1 MDLYERIELNRRK
14 ELPHLQRRQ
23 RQRNEKRRKQS
34 NAGSNETSCIAGSD
48 RERSI
53 LSPAAGEY
61 PHPLRPLNT
70 CDPLRGTE
78 EPSQRWS
85 NHDSCFVGNDAAEG
99 GRSGRNVNCAPA
111 SSWRPPT
118 DWRDKQCTRSRCRRK
133 VMAYRSPLTIPRWRQ
148 ALITGAIFLLA
159 VLLPAAIAGSPKYE
173 TAYACE
179 GKTLM
184 IECEPG
190 DLINLIRA
198 NYGRFSITICNDHG
212 NVDWSVNCM
221 SPKSLRVLHSKC
233 AQKQNCSVLA
243 STSMFGDP
251 CPGTHKYLEAHYQC
265 VSAAQSSTTTNRP
278 SPPWLKTSQP
288 IVWSTSTVRSPVLSR
303 LNLTTDLGGGGGEVA
318 VVAAVTPALS
328 TPAVTLRPGA
338 SAGNVGTKTSQSP
351 TTFRNKGFENKSVND
366 DLAIIKTI
374 TDRKKGGDPVEPLGP
389 RTPYGGVEAGAAGTS
404 GGGGLQKEEDDDDG
418 ADLFPTQT
426 AVLSGAAAPPGV
438 RKLDPAGTPT
448 SVNGGGSV
456 QIDISHACG
465 PSTAR
470 NLFWNV
476 TRVGEVN
483 VQPCPGGAT
492 GIAKWRCVA
501 VASLTPE
508 QRVHLQQEH
517 QQMLQIQAAQQ
528 QSAGG
533 AGGVNAPSA
542 DDSGSHGDISF
553 SSNSVALSDKQSM
566 VGAATWYAYRPDLT
580 QCRSLWLNNL
590 EVRVQQPD
598 SSLISIANDLA
609 QVTSSKTLYGGDM
622 LVATK
627 IIQTMSQKMHYDI
640 ETIPDQR
647 QREALVFELLNSVV
661 KTGSN
666 LLDQSQHA
674 SWLDLSVEDQM
685 RVATSLLTGLEDNA
699 FLLADTILRE
709 KHVVQKV
716 KNILLSIRVLET
728 RNFGK
733 STELF
738 PDSSTER
745 WQVSSDQIELP
756 KAALIENS
764 EGGLVRIVFVAFDR
778 LEQILRPQ
786 FSNIQ
791 QQQHGSGGAG
801 PSSGRVEPSQHR
813 HLDTDGIASA
823 NVAGLGANDGTFGS
837 SAGGGASTRSTDAG
851 SPSDAGVTVVP
862 RLRLLNSKVI
872 SASLGKGRHI
882 QLSQPI
888 RMVLRHLRTKNVSNP
903 TCVFWNYIDHAWSED
918 GCHVEYTNST
928 HTVCMCNH
936 LTNFAL
942 LVDAVDNETQLSLL
956 SHLDDS
962 LLLYIG
968 IAVLVAV
975 VVIALFARK
984 LCYSSVLAKLRNGG
998 PEAGAAGLR
1007 GGPIDRDPAG
1017 LSISAHHG
1025 TVAGR
1030 LHHHHHGGSNN
1041 AGVDLHHPTVAT
1053 AGHHHHHMVHH
1064 HLPPPGTGH
1073 HLLVADDF
1081 HHQQQ
1086 QSQQP
1091 HPANNNLHNHHPN
1104 NLAGGGNHHHV
1115 NSNNLVTTTF
1125 NNLNGGGGIGGGN
1138 CSPSPPGS
1146 GYDHHH
1152 PGHHLA
1158 RLNNNVNV
1166 NFPSNIS
1173 SSSNNSTNNS
1183 AAAAAALLLTG
1194 AGKGGDDALAK
1205 PFPSYRTNNNQINL
1219 LRAANHHAQQQQQ
1232 QQHQQQQQQQHQQH
1246 QQPAPSANAP
1256 SAAVLLQQQQH
1267 HHRHHLHH
1275 QPQAAA
1281 ATAGTIL
1288 LQGFGGDGG
1297 PSSPSASSLI
1307 ASTSLIT
1314 TIAQPTSQ
1322 QTSPAGRGRGG
1333 GGGSMDSSGSDRSS
1347 SGSTTAA
1354 EMVAYNLSGEIG
1366 DGGAGMANGAG
1377 SPGNQLHL
1385 HHHQGSIGSSASS
1398 GLLVVAAGGGNAG
1411 GSVSVGTAGTIT
1423 SSASSSAS
1431 ASVPLLHHH
1440 HHHHLH
1446 HHLHQHLHPGGS
1458 VSPPSDHSSVPIP
1471 SKRNL

>member
-1 MDLYERIELNRRK
+1 MELNKRTDLERRRQ
-14 ELPHLQRRQ
+14 LDHLQRRGVRQ
-23 RQRNEKRRKQS
+23 RQRKEARRKRS
-34 NAGSNETSCIAGSD
+34 EIGNETAKDD
-48 RERSI
+48 RQQ
-53 LSPAAGEY
+53 AATAP
-61 PHPLRPLNT
+61 PHTCNPLRVAEDDPCKVEESQPHRCSGGTNQPHCTDLSVNHRPLQTHAN
-70 CDPLRGTE
+70 CR
-78 EPSQRWS
+78 RWS
-85 NHDSCFVGNDAAEG
+85 STPPGHPECA
-99 GRSGRNVNCAPA
+99 GRSR
-111 SSWRPPT
+111 R
-118 DWRDKQCTRSRCRRK
+118 RRRK
-133 VMAYRSPLTIPRWRQ
+133 ATPGRASWARAV
-148 ALITGAIFLLA
+148 ALLTGAIMLVLA
-159 VLLPAAIAGSPKYE
+159 TLPAAIAGSPKYE

-303 LNLTTDLGGGGGEVA
+303 LNLTSEHGVGGGEVA
-318 VVAAVTPALS
+318 VAAAVTPALS
-328 TPAVTLRPGA
+328 TPAATVRPGP
-338 SAGNVGTKTSQSP
+338 GKTSQSP

-374 TDRKKGGDPVEPLGP
+374 ADRKKGGAGSVE
-389 RTPYGGVEAGAAGTS
+389 
-404 GGGGLQKEEDDDDG
+404 GGGSRAPDSDDGGGPAPPPGGSAKEDEDDDG
-418 ADLFPTQT
+418 ADLYPTQT
-426 AVLSGAAAPPGV
+426 AVLSGAAAPPGIAI
-438 RKLDPAGTPT
+438 RKEPTVVGGTT
-448 SVNGGGSV
+448 VNGGGANV
-456 QIDISHACG
+456 HIDISHACG

-476 TRVGEVN
+476 TRVGE
-483 VQPCPGGAT
+483 
-492 GIAKWRCVA
+492 
-501 VASLTPE
+501 
-508 QRVHLQQEH
+508 
-517 QQMLQIQAAQQ
+517 
-528 QSAGG
+528 
-533 AGGVNAPSA
+533 
-542 DDSGSHGDISF
+542 
-553 SSNSVALSDKQSM
+553 QSM

-590 EVRVQQPD
+590 EVRVQQPE

-728 RNFGK
+728 RNFAK

-745 WQVSSDQIELP
+745 WQGV
-756 KAALIENS
+756 
-764 EGGLVRIVFVAFDR
+764 
-778 LEQILRPQ
+778 
-786 FSNIQ
+786 
-791 QQQHGSGGAG
+791 
-801 PSSGRVEPSQHR
+801 
-813 HLDTDGIASA
+813 ASA
-823 NVAGLGANDGTFGS
+823 NVAGLGGGNLDGGLGS
-837 SAGGGASTRSTDAG
+837 SAAGISGGGTRTDAG
-851 SPSDAGVTVVP
+851 STHHDSVATP

-888 RMVLRHLRTKNVSNP
+888 RMILRHLRTKNVSNP

-918 GCHVEYTNST
+918 GCHVEHTNST

-942 LVDAVDNETQLSLL
+942 LVDAVDDETQLSLL
-956 SHLDDS
+956 SNLDDS

-968 IAVLVAV
+968 VAILVVVAV
-975 VVIALFARK
+975 VALFARK
-984 LCYSSVLAKLRNGG
+984 LCHGAVLAKLRNGG
-998 PEAGAAGLR
+998 PEAGTAAGLR
-1007 GGPIDRDPAG
+1007 GGGPIDRDPAG

-1030 LHHHHHGGSNN
+1030 LHHHHGVSNN
-1041 AGVDLHHPTVAT
+1041 AGVDLHHPTVGPVPPP
-1053 AGHHHHHMVHH
+1053 GHHHHHMVHH
-1064 HLPPPGTGH
+1064 HLPPHPPGA

-1081 HHQQQ
+1081 H
-1086 QSQQP
+1086 QQP
-1091 HPANNNLHNHHPN
+1091 HHPVNNLHNHHPN
-1104 NLAGGGNHHHV
+1104 NLGSNHHAI

-1125 NNLNGGGGIGGGN
+1125 NNLNGGSGIGGN
-1138 CSPSPPGS
+1138 CSPSPPGDR
-1146 GYDHHH
+1146 YDHHH
-1152 PGHHLA
+1152 PAAHHLT

-1166 NFPSNIS
+1166 NLNSSNDS
-1173 SSSNNSTNNS
+1173 SSGSGSNNNSTNNS
-1183 AAAAAALLLTG
+1183 ILLTS
-1194 AGKGGDDALAK
+1194 GKD
-1205 PFPSYRTNNNQINL
+1205 PSYRAHLNHVNSNNNNINSNQINL

-1232 QQHQQQQQQQHQQH
+1232 QQHHHQQQQQQQHRQH
-1246 QQPAPSANAP
+1246 QQSAPSATAP
-1256 SAAVLLQQQQH
+1256 SAAVLLQQQQY
-1267 HHRHHLHH
+1267 HHRHHHHHH
-1275 QPQAAA
+1275 QPQAAAA

-1288 LQGFGGDGG
+1288 LQGLGGSDGG
-1297 PSSPSASSLI
+1297 PSSPPASSLI

-1314 TIAQPTSQ
+1314 AAAAA
-1322 QTSPAGRGRGG
+1322 AGGDGG
-1333 GGGSMDSSGSDRSS
+1333 GGGSADSSVSDHSS
-1347 SGSTTAA
+1347 AA

-1366 DGGAGMANGAG
+1366 TASGAVGITGGSGT
-1377 SPGNQLHL
+1377 HL
-1385 HHHQGSIGSSASS
+1385 HRHQGSIGSSTSS
-1398 GLLVVAAGGGNAG
+1398 GLMVMGAGSNAGGGG
-1411 GSVSVGTAGTIT
+1411 GGGTGTGGTIV

-1446 HHLHQHLHPGGS
+1446 HHLHQHLQPNGS
-1458 VSPPSDHSSVPIP
+1458 GSSEPDAPTSAPIP

>member
-1 MDLYERIELNRRK
+1 METVATAAPGENWRQRRGEGHQWRKRHEARRRATVAAPVEQQDRTRISDHCERPSVVRLQEEENGKEEGSSSCRTAQRSERIPSLEEDESPIAIRWSSSSSSSSSSTSRIASIETDRSHVIDTDRWRWFSRRASLAEVTDIGPHPAHSCRRK
-14 ELPHLQRRQ
+14 EPVLTTSSRSSCSHWT
-23 RQRNEKRRKQS
+23 
-34 NAGSNETSCIAGSD
+34 NANQWALVIVTIALLGS
-48 RERSI
+48 
-53 LSPAAGEY
+53 
-61 PHPLRPLNT
+61 
-70 CDPLRGTE
+70 
-78 EPSQRWS
+78 
-85 NHDSCFVGNDAAEG
+85 VG
-99 GRSGRNVNCAPA
+99 
-111 SSWRPPT
+111 
-118 DWRDKQCTRSRCRRK
+118 
-133 VMAYRSPLTIPRWRQ
+133 
-148 ALITGAIFLLA
+148 A
-159 VLLPAAIAGSPKYE
+159 VAPKYE

-184 IECEPG
+184 IECENG

-243 STSMFGDP
+243 STTMFGDP

-288 IVWSTSTVRSPVLSR
+288 IVWSTSTVRNPVLTR
-303 LNLTTDLGGGGGEVA
+303 LNITQHSPYDGGVTTPMVGVT
-318 VVAAVTPALS
+318 VAAVS
-328 TPAVTLRPGA
+328 TSGVTTRPPGVGGKLPGGQGPLVPRGGADQQQHPA
-338 SAGNVGTKTSQSP
+338 SAGGAGGQ
-351 TTFRNKGFENKSVND
+351 TTAFRNKGFENKSVND

-374 TDRKKGGDPVEPLGP
+374 SDRKKVGAGSGMATTPTGGGRRPSDPSTDGEEEGDGGDL
-389 RTPYGGVEAGAAGTS
+389 
-404 GGGGLQKEEDDDDG
+404 L
-418 ADLFPTQT
+418 PTQT
-426 AVLSGAAAPPGV
+426 AVLSGAPGPGV
-438 RKLDPAGTPT
+438 RKDVTAPNTNVV
-448 SVNGGGSV
+448 SVGGGIGGV
-456 QIDISHACG
+456 NTLNNHPQGMAIDVSHACG

-517 QQMLQIQAAQQ
+517 QQMLQLQGGGGG
-528 QSAGG
+528 GG
-533 AGGVNAPSA
+533 AGGATAATTQATGDGLA
-542 DDSGSHGDISF
+542 DSSNKGDISF
-553 SSNSVALSDKQSM
+553 SSSTGGSSSSSSNIHLTSSDKQSLAETA
-566 VGAATWYAYRPDLT
+566 AATWYAYQPDLT

-627 IIQTMSQKMHYDI
+627 IVQTMSQKMHYDI

-716 KNILLSIRVLET
+716 KNILISIRVLET
-728 RNFGK
+728 RNFVK
-733 STELF
+733 SVEIF

-791 QQQHGSGGAG
+791 HSQQSQQQPGQGEQGQQQQHSGVPGA
-801 PSSGRVEPSQHR
+801 
-813 HLDTDGIASA
+813 IASA
-823 NVAGLGANDGTFGS
+823 NIGLAEGGSLGSAAAGT
-837 SAGGGASTRSTDAG
+837 TRSDAMATSDPSGMAGAG
-851 SPSDAGVTVVP
+851 SAAHAHQQYQQSP

-888 RMVLRHLRTKNVSNP
+888 RMVLKHLRTKNVSNP

-918 GCHVEYTNST
+918 GCHVEHTNQT

-942 LVDAVDNETQLSLL
+942 LVDAIDETQLSLL
-956 SHLDDS
+956 SIIDDDIK
-962 LLLYIG
+962 LLIYISVG
-968 IAVLVAV
+968 ILIVIG
-975 VVIALFARK
+975 VIALFALK
-984 LCYSSVLAKLRNGG
+984 LFSGVFTKLRHGG
-998 PEAGAAGLR
+998 DADHHLPAGVGVR
-1007 GGPIDRDPAG
+1007 GVVDRDGG
-1017 LSISAHHG
+1017 LSISGHHG
-1025 TVAGR
+1025 IGAR
-1030 LHHHHHGGSNN
+1030 MHHHHHHVGNNN
-1041 AGVDLHHPTVAT
+1041 AGVDLHHPNAT
-1053 AGHHHHHMVHH
+1053 AHHHHLVHH
-1064 HLPPPGTGH
+1064 HLAGGGTAIGH

-1081 HHQQQ
+1081 QQQQQQQQ
-1086 QSQQP
+1086 QSGV
-1091 HPANNNLHNHHPN
+1091 NNLHNHQPN
-1104 NLAGGGNHHHV
+1104 NLGNSHHHTLV
-1115 NSNNLVTTTF
+1115 NNNNLVTTTF
-1125 NNLNGGGGIGGGN
+1125 NNLNGGGGSGGSS

-1146 GYDHHH
+1146 GYEQHHLHPAHH
-1152 PGHHLA
+1152 PGSAASQHHLG
-1158 RLNNNVNV
+1158 RLNNN
-1166 NFPSNIS
+1166 PLLSSNS
-1173 SSSNNSTNNS
+1173 TSSSNSSTTNLHHLQHPQLPAHHHPHHPHLQQQQQQPLPPFSSNNTS
-1183 AAAAAALLLTG
+1183 NTISTTTNRKLPQPPLAPSSYKGSAVAAAAAA
-1194 AGKGGDDALAK
+1194 
-1205 PFPSYRTNNNQINL
+1205 
-1219 LRAANHHAQQQQQ
+1219 
-1232 QQHQQQQQQQHQQH
+1232 
-1246 QQPAPSANAP
+1246 
-1256 SAAVLLQQQQH
+1256 
-1267 HHRHHLHH
+1267 
-1275 QPQAAA
+1275 AAA
-1281 ATAGTIL
+1281 AG
-1288 LQGFGGDGG
+1288 
-1297 PSSPSASSLI
+1297 
-1307 ASTSLIT
+1307 
-1314 TIAQPTSQ
+1314 
-1322 QTSPAGRGRGG
+1322 
-1333 GGGSMDSSGSDRSS
+1333 
-1347 SGSTTAA
+1347 
-1354 EMVAYNLSGEIG
+1354 
-1366 DGGAGMANGAG
+1366 
-1377 SPGNQLHL
+1377 
-1385 HHHQGSIGSSASS
+1385 HHQ
-1398 GLLVVAAGGGNAG
+1398 
-1411 GSVSVGTAGTIT
+1411 
-1423 SSASSSAS
+1423 
-1431 ASVPLLHHH
+1431 
-1440 HHHHLH
+1440 HHL
-1446 HHLHQHLHPGGS
+1446 
-1458 VSPPSDHSSVPIP
+1458 
-1471 SKRNL
+1471 

>member
-1 MDLYERIELNRRK
+1 MQTSIGSSGRIKNGNTMEKVATAATSLGEVRRQRRGEGHQWRKRHEARRRATVGEVTSAADHEEKTMRIGDHCEPLRLQEEEKKQKEKEDSSSCRTPQRSERIPSIEEGESPIAIRWSNVGSSSSRIASIETDRSHVIGDGDRWWWWLGLWSRRGSLGEVNDTGTPPAHSCRRK
-14 ELPHLQRRQ
+14 ETVSFRR
-23 RQRNEKRRKQS
+23 S
-34 NAGSNETSCIAGSD
+34 SYSHWTNANRWLTALLIA
-48 RERSI
+48 
-53 LSPAAGEY
+53 
-61 PHPLRPLNT
+61 
-70 CDPLRGTE
+70 
-78 EPSQRWS
+78 
-85 NHDSCFVGNDAAEG
+85 
-99 GRSGRNVNCAPA
+99 
-111 SSWRPPT
+111 
-118 DWRDKQCTRSRCRRK
+118 
-133 VMAYRSPLTIPRWRQ
+133 TI
-148 ALITGAIFLLA
+148 
-159 VLLPAAIAGSPKYE
+159 VLLGPFGTVGAVAPKYE

-184 IECEPG
+184 IECENG

-243 STSMFGDP
+243 STTMFGDP

-288 IVWSTSTVRSPVLSR
+288 IVWSTSTVRNPVLSR
-303 LNLTTDLGGGGGEVA
+303 LNITQHSPYDGAVTTPMVGVTVAAVSTSGVTARPPGIGGKLPGGQALLPRGGGGGGSDQQQH
-318 VVAAVTPALS
+318 P
-328 TPAVTLRPGA
+328 A
-338 SAGNVGTKTSQSP
+338 SAGGGGGGTNGGQ
-351 TTFRNKGFENKSVND
+351 TTAFRNKGFENKSVND

-374 TDRKKGGDPVEPLGP
+374 SDRKKAGAGPGVSTAPTGGGRRPGDPANDGEEDGDGGDL
-389 RTPYGGVEAGAAGTS
+389 
-404 GGGGLQKEEDDDDG
+404 L
-418 ADLFPTQT
+418 PTQT
-426 AVLSGAAAPPGV
+426 AVLSGAPGPGG
-438 RKLDPAGTPT
+438 RKDVANTNVVSVGGGVIGPT
-448 SVNGGGSV
+448 GGGSIGGV
-456 QIDISHACG
+456 NTQNNNPQGMAIDVSHACG

-517 QQMLQIQAAQQ
+517 QQMLQLQ
-528 QSAGG
+528 GG
-533 AGGVNAPSA
+533 ATVTTPTVATLDA
-542 DDSGSHGDISF
+542 QTDSSNKGDISF
-553 SSNSVALSDKQSM
+553 SSSTGSSTGSSSNIHLTSSDKQSLTEAA
-566 VGAATWYAYRPDLT
+566 AATWYAYQPDLT

-590 EVRVQQPD
+590 EVRVQQPE

-627 IIQTMSQKMHYDI
+627 IVQTMSQKMHYDI

-716 KNILLSIRVLET
+716 KNILISIRVLET
-728 RNFGK
+728 RNFVK
-733 STELF
+733 SVEIF

-791 QQQHGSGGAG
+791 HSSQQQQQHSAQPGQGEPGSLQQLGA
-801 PSSGRVEPSQHR
+801 SGV
-813 HLDTDGIASA
+813 IASA
-823 NVAGLGANDGTFGS
+823 NIGLAEGGSLGSAAAGATRSDTMATSDPSGMAGS
-837 SAGGGASTRSTDAG
+837 SSASHQQYQQS
-851 SPSDAGVTVVP
+851 P

-888 RMVLRHLRTKNVSNP
+888 RMVLKHLRTKNVSNP

-918 GCHVEYTNST
+918 GCHVEHTNQT

-942 LVDAVDNETQLSLL
+942 LVDAIDETQLSLL
-956 SHLDDS
+956 SIIDDDIK
-962 LLLYIG
+962 LLIYISVG
-968 IAVLVAV
+968 ILIVIG
-975 VVIALFARK
+975 VIALFALK
-984 LCYSSVLAKLRNGG
+984 LFSGVFTKLRHGG
-998 PEAGAAGLR
+998 EPDHHLPAGVGVR
-1007 GGPIDRDPAG
+1007 GVVDRDGG
-1017 LSISAHHG
+1017 LSISGHHG
-1025 TVAGR
+1025 IGTR
-1030 LHHHHHGGSNN
+1030 MHHHHHHVGNNN
-1041 AGVDLHHPTVAT
+1041 AGVDLHHPNAT
-1053 AGHHHHHMVHH
+1053 AHHHHLVHH
-1064 HLPPPGTGH
+1064 HLAGGGGTAIGH

-1081 HHQQQ
+1081 QQQ
-1086 QSQQP
+1086 QQQQQQQP
-1091 HPANNNLHNHHPN
+1091 GVNNLHNHHPN
-1104 NLAGGGNHHHV
+1104 NLGNSQHHHTMI
-1115 NSNNLVTTTF
+1115 NNNNLVTTTF
-1125 NNLNGGGGIGGGN
+1125 NNLNGGGGSGGSS

-1146 GYDHHH
+1146 GYEQHHLHPAHH
-1152 PGHHLA
+1152 PGSGTSQHLG
-1158 RLNNNVNV
+1158 RLNNN
-1166 NFPSNIS
+1166 PLLSSNS
-1173 SSSNNSTNNS
+1173 TSSSNSSTTNLHHLQHPQLPAHHHPHHHHQQQQPP
-1183 AAAAAALLLTG
+1183 AAAAAT
-1194 AGKGGDDALAK
+1194 
-1205 PFPSYRTNNNQINL
+1205 F
-1219 LRAANHHAQQQQQ
+1219 QQQ
-1232 QQHQQQQQQQHQQH
+1232 QQHH
-1246 QQPAPSANAP
+1246 
-1256 SAAVLLQQQQH
+1256 QH
-1267 HHRHHLHH
+1267 HN
-1275 QPQAAA
+1275 QSQAA
-1281 ATAGTIL
+1281 ATAAGAIL
-1288 LQGFGGDGG
+1288 LQGLGGGG
-1297 PSSPSASSLI
+1297 GSGSSGVRRPSSASSLI

-1314 TIAQPTSQ
+1314 QPLGAD
-1322 QTSPAGRGRGG
+1322 PEGDGVVVVVLIGR
-1333 GGGSMDSSGSDRSS
+1333 S
-1347 SGSTTAA
+1347 TAA
-1354 EMVAYNLSGEIG
+1354 SVAIT
-1366 DGGAGMANGAG
+1366 
-1377 SPGNQLHL
+1377 
-1385 HHHQGSIGSSASS
+1385 
-1398 GLLVVAAGGGNAG
+1398 AAMRPNW
-1411 GSVSVGTAGTIT
+1411 SVTI
-1423 SSASSSAS
+1423 
-1431 ASVPLLHHH
+1431 
-1440 HHHHLH
+1440 
-1446 HHLHQHLHPGGS
+1446 
-1458 VSPPSDHSSVPIP
+1458 
-1471 SKRNL
+1471 

>member
-1 MDLYERIELNRRK
+1 
-14 ELPHLQRRQ
+14 
-23 RQRNEKRRKQS
+23 
-34 NAGSNETSCIAGSD
+34 
-48 RERSI
+48 
-53 LSPAAGEY
+53 
-61 PHPLRPLNT
+61 
-70 CDPLRGTE
+70 
-78 EPSQRWS
+78 
-85 NHDSCFVGNDAAEG
+85 
-99 GRSGRNVNCAPA
+99 
-111 SSWRPPT
+111 
-118 DWRDKQCTRSRCRRK
+118 
-133 VMAYRSPLTIPRWRQ
+133 
-148 ALITGAIFLLA
+148 
-159 VLLPAAIAGSPKYE
+159 
-173 TAYACE
+173 
-179 GKTLM
+179 M

-303 LNLTTDLGGGGGEVA
+303 LNLTTDLGGGEVA

-328 TPAVTLRPGA
+328 TPPATIRP
-338 SAGNVGTKTSQSP
+338 AGGGSTGTKTSQSP

-374 TDRKKGGDPVEPLGP
+374 ADRKKGTGSVDSPGP
-389 RTPYGGVEAGAAGTS
+389 RAPS
-404 GGGGLQKEEDDDDG
+404 GGTEDDRTASAGGGNAKEEEEDDG

-438 RKLDPAGTPT
+438 VVRKDPIGT
-448 SVNGGGSV
+448 SVNGGGNV
-456 QIDISHACG
+456 HIDISHACG

-501 VASLTPE
+501 IASLTPE

-528 QSAGG
+528 QPSGG
-533 AGGVNAPSA
+533 NGGSSGVQSP
-542 DDSGSHGDISF
+542 DDSGSGGKGDISF

-590 EVRVQQPD
+590 EVRVQQPE

-647 QREALVFELLNSVV
+647 QREALVSELLNSVV

-728 RNFGK
+728 RNFAK

-745 WQVSSDQIELP
+745 WQVSNDQIELP

-791 QQQHGSGGAG
+791 QQQQHAGGAG
-801 PSSGRVEPSQHR
+801 ASSVRAEPSQLH
-813 HLDTDGIASA
+813 HLDTEGVAST
-823 NVAGLGANDGTFGS
+823 NVAGLGTGNGDRLGVNDGSTIGS
-837 SAGGGASTRSTDAG
+837 SAVGGTGTRTDSASQSETIT
-851 SPSDAGVTVVP
+851 P

-888 RMVLRHLRTKNVSNP
+888 RMILRHLRTKNVSNP

-918 GCHVEYTNST
+918 GCHVEHTNST

-942 LVDAVDNETQLSLL
+942 LVDAVDDETQLSLL
-956 SHLDDS
+956 SNLDDS

-968 IAVLVAV
+968 IAVLVV
-975 VVIALFARK
+975 VVVVALFARK
-984 LCYSSVLAKLRNGG
+984 LCHGAVLAKLRNGG
-998 PEAGAAGLR
+998 PEANAGGLR
-1007 GGPIDRDPAG
+1007 GGAIDRDPAG

-1030 LHHHHHGGSNN
+1030 LHHHHGVSNN

-1086 QSQQP
+1086 Q
-1091 HPANNNLHNHHPN
+1091 HPTNNLHNHHPN
-1104 NLAGGGNHHHV
+1104 NLGSNHHA

-1125 NNLNGGGGIGGGN
+1125 NNLNGGGGIGGPGN

-1146 GYDHHH
+1146 GYEHHH
-1152 PGHHLA
+1152 PAHHLA

-1166 NFPSNIS
+1166 NFNSNNNSSIS
-1173 SSSNNSTNNS
+1173 SSSNSNTNNS
-1183 AAAAAALLLTG
+1183 VLLTSSS
-1194 AGKGGDDALAK
+1194 GKGGDDVLVK

-1232 QQHQQQQQQQHQQH
+1232 QQHHQQQQQQQHRQH
-1246 QQPAPSANAP
+1246 QQSAPSANAP

-1267 HHRHHLHH
+1267 HHRHHHH
-1275 QPQAAA
+1275 QSQAA
-1281 ATAGTIL
+1281 ATAAGAIL
-1288 LQGFGGDGG
+1288 LQGLGSDGS

-1314 TIAQPTSQ
+1314 TTHAPVPASSQ
-1322 QTSPAGRGRGG
+1322 KISPMGKGSGGGG
-1333 GGGSMDSSGSDRSS
+1333 GGGSLDSSGSDHS

-1354 EMVAYNLSGEIG
+1354 EMVAYNLSGEVGDVGIG
-1366 DGGAGMANGAG
+1366 TGVSNGD
-1377 SPGNQLHL
+1377 SPGHHLHL

-1398 GLLVVAAGGGNAG
+1398 GLLVVAAGGNAG
-1411 GSVSVGTAGTIT
+1411 GSVSAGTVGTIT
-1423 SSASSSAS
+1423 SSASSNAS

-1446 HHLHQHLHPGGS
+1446 HHLHQHLHPGGAATS
-1458 VSPPSDHSSVPIP
+1458 ASELNAVPIP

>member
-1 MDLYERIELNRRK
+1 MDLYDRTELDRRR
-14 ELPHLQRRQ
+14 ELLHLQRRERK
-23 RQRNEKRRKQS
+23 RQRNETRRKQS
-34 NAGSNETSCIAGSD
+34 ETGNEMSCTAGSD
-48 RERSI
+48 RVRNI
-53 LSPAAGEY
+53 LSKAPGEL
-61 PHPLRPLNT
+61 PEEFGTSNT
-70 CDPLRGTE
+70 CDPLRVAE
-78 EPSQRWS
+78 EAQSCSKR
-85 NHDSCFVGNDAAEG
+85 DSCTDTNDDLHGFSTDLNAT
-99 GRSGRNVNCAPA
+99 RSPTICWRRNTLR
-111 SSWRPPT
+111 SS
-118 DWRDKQCTRSRCRRK
+118 QCTRSRRRRK
-133 VMAYRSPLTIPRWRQ
+133 MTPISSSPWWRQ
-148 ALITGAIFLLA
+148 AFITGAIFLLA
-159 VLLPAAIAGSPKYE
+159 LLPATIAGTPKYE

-303 LNLTTDLGGGGGEVA
+303 LNLTTDLGGGEVA

-328 TPAVTLRPGA
+328 TPPATIRP
-338 SAGNVGTKTSQSP
+338 AGGGVGGNAGTKTSQSP

-374 TDRKKGGDPVEPLGP
+374 ADRKKGSGPVDPLGP
-389 RTPYGGVEAGAAGTS
+389 RAPS
-404 GGGGLQKEEDDDDG
+404 GGTEDGVAPAGGANPKEEEDDDG

-426 AVLSGAAAPPGV
+426 AVLSGAAAPPGIAV
-438 RKLDPAGTPT
+438 RKDPVGTT
-448 SVNGGGSV
+448 VNGGANI

-501 VASLTPE
+501 IASLSPE

-517 QQMLQIQAAQQ
+517 QQMLQIQQATQQQ
-528 QSAGG
+528 QSGG
-533 AGGVNAPSA
+533 TGSSGPPSA
-542 DDSGSHGDISF
+542 NDSGSGKGDISF

-590 EVRVQQPD
+590 EVRVQQPE

-728 RNFGK
+728 RNFAK

-745 WQVSSDQIELP
+745 WQVSNDQIELP

-791 QQQHGSGGAG
+791 QQQQHGGGAG
-801 PSSGRVEPSQHR
+801 VSSVRAEPSQHR
-813 HLDTDGIASA
+813 HLDTEGIASA
-823 NVAGLGANDGTFGS
+823 NVAGLGGGNIDRTHDGSVGS
-837 SAGGGASTRSTDAG
+837 SAAGGAGTRTDSTSQ
-851 SPSDAGVTVVP
+851 SDIAATP

-888 RMVLRHLRTKNVSNP
+888 RMILRHLRTKNVSNP

-918 GCHVEYTNST
+918 GCHVEHTNST

-942 LVDAVDNETQLSLL
+942 LVDAVDDETQLSLL
-956 SHLDDS
+956 SNLDDS

-968 IAVLVAV
+968 IAVLVVIV
-975 VVIALFARK
+975 VVALFARK
-984 LCYSSVLAKLRNGG
+984 LCHGAVLAKLRNGG
-998 PEAGAAGLR
+998 PESSGGLR
-1007 GGPIDRDPAG
+1007 GGTIDRDPAG

-1030 LHHHHHGGSNN
+1030 LHHHHGGSNN
-1041 AGVDLHHPTVAT
+1041 AGVDLHHPTIPT
-1053 AGHHHHHMVHH
+1053 PGHHHHHMVHH
-1064 HLPPPGTGH
+1064 HLPTPGTGH

-1086 QSQQP
+1086 QQ
-1091 HPANNNLHNHHPN
+1091 HPVNNLHNHHPN
-1104 NLAGGGNHHHV
+1104 NLGSNHHA

-1125 NNLNGGGGIGGGN
+1125 NNLNGGGGIGPGN

-1146 GYDHHH
+1146 GYEHHH
-1152 PGHHLA
+1152 PAHHLA
-1158 RLNNNVNV
+1158 RLNNNPIITHN
-1166 NFPSNIS
+1166 NNS
-1173 SSSNNSTNNS
+1173 SSSTSSNSSSSTGSTNN
-1183 AAAAAALLLTG
+1183 
-1194 AGKGGDDALAK
+1194 
-1205 PFPSYRTNNNQINL
+1205 
-1219 LRAANHHAQQQQQ
+1219 
-1232 QQHQQQQQQQHQQH
+1232 
-1246 QQPAPSANAP
+1246 
-1256 SAAVLLQQQQH
+1256 
-1267 HHRHHLHH
+1267 LHH
-1275 QPQAAA
+1275 QPTHHLQQSSFSSNSTTT
-1281 ATAGTIL
+1281 ATTTTNRKL
-1288 LQGFGGDGG
+1288 PQPPLV
-1297 PSSPSASSLI
+1297 PSSYKGSAV
-1307 ASTSLIT
+1307 
-1314 TIAQPTSQ
+1314 
-1322 QTSPAGRGRGG
+1322 
-1333 GGGSMDSSGSDRSS
+1333 M
-1347 SGSTTAA
+1347 AA
-1354 EMVAYNLSGEIG
+1354 
-1366 DGGAGMANGAG
+1366 
-1377 SPGNQLHL
+1377 H
-1385 HHHQGSIGSSASS
+1385 HHHQ
-1398 GLLVVAAGGGNAG
+1398 
-1411 GSVSVGTAGTIT
+1411 
-1423 SSASSSAS
+1423 
-1431 ASVPLLHHH
+1431 
-1440 HHHHLH
+1440 HHL
-1446 HHLHQHLHPGGS
+1446 
-1458 VSPPSDHSSVPIP
+1458 
-1471 SKRNL
+1471 

>member
-1 MDLYERIELNRRK
+1 M
-14 ELPHLQRRQ
+14 
-23 RQRNEKRRKQS
+23 
-34 NAGSNETSCIAGSD
+34 SCVAGSD
-48 RERSI
+48 RERTI
-53 LSPAAGEY
+53 LHVNTSGESHHQ
-61 PHPLRPLNT
+61 PTSNT
-70 CDPLRGTE
+70 CDPLRGGTE
-78 EPSQRWS
+78 ESQPWS
-85 NHDSCFVGNDAAEG
+85 NHDDTRFDAAMDLRPDG
-99 GRSGRNVNCAPA
+99 NVTTRTPA
-111 SSWRPPT
+111 IHWRPT
-118 DWRDKQCTRSRCRRK
+118 TVRDSQCTRVRCRRK
-133 VMAYRSPLTIPRWRQ
+133 DTTYSSGTRRWRQ
-148 ALITGAIFLLA
+148 GSLLTGALYLLA
-159 VLLPAAIAGSPKYE
+159 LVLLLLPTAIAGSPKYE

-303 LNLTTDLGGGGGEVA
+303 LNLTTDLGGGEV
-318 VVAAVTPALS
+318 VVAAAVTPALS
-328 TPAVTLRPGA
+328 TPPVTLRPPGGGGG
-338 SAGNVGTKTSQSP
+338 GNVGTKTSQSP

-374 TDRKKGGDPVEPLGP
+374 TDRKKGGEPVEPLGP
-389 RTPYGGVEAGAAGTS
+389 RTPYGGVEAGTATS
-404 GGGGLQKEEDDDDG
+404 GGGSIQREEDDDDG
-418 ADLFPTQT
+418 ADLYPTQT
-426 AVLSGAAAPPGV
+426 AVLSGAAAPPGIAV
-438 RKLDPAGTPT
+438 RKDMPGAA
-448 SVNGGGSV
+448 SVNGAGSV

-501 VASLTPE
+501 VASLTLE

-517 QQMLQIQAAQQ
+517 QQMLQIQSVQQQQQQQGQQQ
-528 QSAGG
+528 QS
-533 AGGVNAPSA
+533 GGVNAPSA
-542 DDSGSHGDISF
+542 DEGSHGDISF

-590 EVRVQQPD
+590 EVRVQQPE

-733 STELF
+733 STEMF

-786 FSNIQ
+786 FSNV
-791 QQQHGSGGAG
+791 QQQHASGA
-801 PSSGRVEPSQHR
+801 PSSARAEPNRQ

-823 NVAGLGANDGTFGS
+823 NVAGLGASSVES
-837 SAGGGASTRSTDAG
+837 SAATGGTGTRSDARP
-851 SPSDAGVTVVP
+851 PSEAMLTITP

-942 LVDAVDNETQLSLL
+942 LVDSVDDETQLSLL

-968 IAVLVAV
+968 IAVLVVIV
-975 VVIALFARK
+975 VVALFARK
-984 LCYSSVLAKLRNGG
+984 LCHSSVLAKLRNNGG
-998 PEAGAAGLR
+998 PEAGGAAAGLR
-1007 GGPIDRDPAG
+1007 GPGGPIDRDPAG

-1030 LHHHHHGGSNN
+1030 LHHHHQQHLHGNN

-1053 AGHHHHHMVHH
+1053 AGHHHHHLVHH
-1064 HLPPPGTGH
+1064 HLPPHPGTGH

-1086 QSQQP
+1086 QQQQ
-1091 HPANNNLHNHHPN
+1091 HSVNNLHNHHPN
-1104 NLAGGGNHHHV
+1104 NLAGGVGNHHT

-1125 NNLNGGGGIGGGN
+1125 NNLNGGLGGGSN

-1146 GYDHHH
+1146 SGYEHHH

-1158 RLNNNVNV
+1158 QRLNNNVNV
-1166 NFPSNIS
+1166 NFPSNS
-1173 SSSNNSTNNS
+1173 STNNNNS
-1183 AAAAAALLLTG
+1183 ATATTLLLTG
-1194 AGKGGDDALAK
+1194 AGAIGKGGDEALVK
-1205 PFPSYRTNNNQINL
+1205 PFPSPYRTNNNNQINL

-1232 QQHQQQQQQQHQQH
+1232 QQQQQHQQQQQQQRQQH

-1267 HHRHHLHH
+1267 HQRRHHHH
-1275 QPQAAA
+1275 QQQQSQAAT

-1314 TIAQPTSQ
+1314 TIAPPTSHQ
-1322 QTSPAGRGRGG
+1322 QLSPAGKRCGSGG
-1333 GGGSMDSSGSDRSS
+1333 GDGGSIDDSDHSS

-1354 EMVAYNLSGEIG
+1354 EMVAYNLSGEIV
-1366 DGGAGMANGAG
+1366 DGASVAVDG
-1377 SPGNQLHL
+1377 SPGHQLHHL

-1398 GLLVVAAGGGNAG
+1398 GLLVVATGGSANANGG
-1411 GSVSVGTAGTIT
+1411 GSVSAVGTIT

-1446 HHLHQHLHPGGS
+1446 HHLHQHLHPPGGS
-1458 VSPPSDHSSVPIP
+1458 VSPPSEHSSVPIP

>member
-1 MDLYERIELNRRK
+1 
-14 ELPHLQRRQ
+14 
-23 RQRNEKRRKQS
+23 
-34 NAGSNETSCIAGSD
+34 
-48 RERSI
+48 
-53 LSPAAGEY
+53 
-61 PHPLRPLNT
+61 
-70 CDPLRGTE
+70 
-78 EPSQRWS
+78 
-85 NHDSCFVGNDAAEG
+85 
-99 GRSGRNVNCAPA
+99 
-111 SSWRPPT
+111 
-118 DWRDKQCTRSRCRRK
+118 
-133 VMAYRSPLTIPRWRQ
+133 MAYRSPLTIPRWRQ

-338 SAGNVGTKTSQSP
+338 GGGNVGTKTSQSP

-374 TDRKKGGDPVEPLGP
+374 TDRKKGGDPVEPLRP
-389 RTPYGGVEAGAAGTS
+389 RTPYGGVEAGPVGTS
-404 GGGGLQKEEDDDDG
+404 GGDGLQKEEDDDDG

-438 RKLDPAGTPT
+438 RKLDAAGTPT

-745 WQVSSDQIELP
+745 WQVSNDQIELP

-786 FSNIQ
+786 FSNIQQQ

-837 SAGGGASTRSTDAG
+837 SAGGGAGTRSSDAG
-851 SPSDAGVTVVP
+851 SPSDADVAVVP

-1086 QSQQP
+1086 SQQP

-1158 RLNNNVNV
+1158 RLNNNPIITHN
-1166 NFPSNIS
+1166 NNSSSSTS
-1173 SSSNNSTNNS
+1173 SSSNSSTSSTNN
-1183 AAAAAALLLTG
+1183 
-1194 AGKGGDDALAK
+1194 
-1205 PFPSYRTNNNQINL
+1205 
-1219 LRAANHHAQQQQQ
+1219 
-1232 QQHQQQQQQQHQQH
+1232 
-1246 QQPAPSANAP
+1246 
-1256 SAAVLLQQQQH
+1256 
-1267 HHRHHLHH
+1267 LHH
-1275 QPQAAA
+1275 QPTHHLQQSSFSSNSTTT
-1281 ATAGTIL
+1281 ATTSTTNRKLPQPPLA
-1288 LQGFGGDGG
+1288 
-1297 PSSPSASSLI
+1297 PSSYKGSAV
-1307 ASTSLIT
+1307 
-1314 TIAQPTSQ
+1314 
-1322 QTSPAGRGRGG
+1322 
-1333 GGGSMDSSGSDRSS
+1333 M
-1347 SGSTTAA
+1347 AA
-1354 EMVAYNLSGEIG
+1354 
-1366 DGGAGMANGAG
+1366 
-1377 SPGNQLHL
+1377 H
-1385 HHHQGSIGSSASS
+1385 HHHQ
-1398 GLLVVAAGGGNAG
+1398 
-1411 GSVSVGTAGTIT
+1411 
-1423 SSASSSAS
+1423 
-1431 ASVPLLHHH
+1431 
-1440 HHHHLH
+1440 HHL
-1446 HHLHQHLHPGGS
+1446 
-1458 VSPPSDHSSVPIP
+1458 
-1471 SKRNL
+1471 

>member
-1 MDLYERIELNRRK
+1 ML
-14 ELPHLQRRQ
+14 
-23 RQRNEKRRKQS
+23 
-34 NAGSNETSCIAGSD
+34 SCVAGSD
-48 RERSI
+48 RERNV
-53 LSPAAGEY
+53 LSAAPDEL
-61 PHPLRPLNT
+61 HQSLASDT
-70 CDPLRGTE
+70 CDPLRVTGE
-78 EPSQRWS
+78 SESWS
-85 NHDSCFVGNDAAEG
+85 NHDSCTGSNDVKQEFSMDLTAN
-99 GRSGRNVNCAPA
+99 RSPTICWRR
-111 SSWRPPT
+111 SSLHNS
-118 DWRDKQCTRSRCRRK
+118 QCTRSRRRRK
-133 VMAYRSPLTIPRWRQ
+133 VTSVSSSPWWRQ
-148 ALITGAIFLLA
+148 ALLTGAIFLLA
-159 VLLPAAIAGSPKYE
+159 LLPAAIAGMPKYE

-303 LNLTTDLGGGGGEVA
+303 LNLTTDLGGGEVA
-318 VVAAVTPALS
+318 VAAAVTPALS
-328 TPAVTLRPGA
+328 TPPATIRP
-338 SAGNVGTKTSQSP
+338 AGGGNTGTKTSQSP

-374 TDRKKGGDPVEPLGP
+374 ADRKKGAGTVESPGP
-389 RTPYGGVEAGAAGTS
+389 RVPS
-404 GGGGLQKEEDDDDG
+404 GGTEDDRAASAGGGNAKEEEDDDG

-426 AVLSGAAAPPGV
+426 AVLSGAAAPPGIVV
-438 RKLDPAGTPT
+438 RKDPVGT
-448 SVNGGGSV
+448 SVNGGGNV
-456 QIDISHACG
+456 HIDISHACG

-501 VASLTPE
+501 IASLSPE

-528 QSAGG
+528 QQPGG
-533 AGGVNAPSA
+533 SGGG
-542 DDSGSHGDISF
+542 SGTQSSDEGGSGGKGDISF

-590 EVRVQQPD
+590 EVRVQQPE

-647 QREALVFELLNSVV
+647 QREALVSELLNSVV

-728 RNFGK
+728 RNFAK

-745 WQVSSDQIELP
+745 WQVSNDQIELP

-791 QQQHGSGGAG
+791 QQQQQQHAGGAG
-801 PSSGRVEPSQHR
+801 VSSARAEPSQHR
-813 HLDTDGIASA
+813 HLDTEGVASA
-823 NVAGLGANDGTFGS
+823 NVAGLGGGNGDRLGVNDGSTIGS
-837 SAGGGASTRSTDAG
+837 SAAGGAGTRTD
-851 SPSDAGVTVVP
+851 SSSQSDSITP

-888 RMVLRHLRTKNVSNP
+888 RMILRHLRTKNVSNP

-918 GCHVEYTNST
+918 GCHVEHTNST

-942 LVDAVDNETQLSLL
+942 LVDAVDDETQLSLL
-956 SHLDDS
+956 SNLDDS

-968 IAVLVAV
+968 IAILV
-975 VVIALFARK
+975 VVVVVALFARK
-984 LCYSSVLAKLRNGG
+984 LCHGAVLAKLRNGG
-998 PEAGAAGLR
+998 PESSAGGLR

-1030 LHHHHHGGSNN
+1030 LHHHHGASNN
-1041 AGVDLHHPTVAT
+1041 AGVDLHHPTVPT

-1073 HLLVADDF
+1073 HLLVTDDF

-1086 QSQQP
+1086 Q
-1091 HPANNNLHNHHPN
+1091 HPTNNLHNHHPN
-1104 NLAGGGNHHHV
+1104 NLGSNHHA

-1125 NNLNGGGGIGGGN
+1125 NNLNGGGGIGGAGN
-1138 CSPSPPGS
+1138 S
-1146 GYDHHH
+1146 
-1152 PGHHLA
+1152 
-1158 RLNNNVNV
+1158 
-1166 NFPSNIS
+1166 
-1173 SSSNNSTNNS
+1173 
-1183 AAAAAALLLTG
+1183 
-1194 AGKGGDDALAK
+1194 
-1205 PFPSYRTNNNQINL
+1205 
-1219 LRAANHHAQQQQQ
+1219 NHHAQQQQQ
-1232 QQHQQQQQQQHQQH
+1232 QQHQQQQQQQQQHRQH
-1246 QQPAPSANAP
+1246 QQSAPSANAP

-1267 HHRHHLHH
+1267 HHRHHHH
-1275 QPQAAA
+1275 QSQAA
-1281 ATAGTIL
+1281 ATAAGAIL
-1288 LQGFGGDGG
+1288 LQGLGGDGS

-1314 TIAQPTSQ
+1314 TTLASVPISSQ
-1322 QTSPAGRGRGG
+1322 KMSPVGKGSGG
-1333 GGGSMDSSGSDRSS
+1333 VGGAGGSLDSSGSDHS

-1354 EMVAYNLSGEIG
+1354 EMVAYNLSGEVG
-1366 DGGAGMANGAG
+1366 DVGGAGVINGG
-1377 SPGNQLHL
+1377 SPGHLLHL

-1398 GLLVVAAGGGNAG
+1398 GLLVVAAGGNAG
-1411 GSVSVGTAGTIT
+1411 GSVSAGTVGTIT
-1423 SSASSSAS
+1423 SSASSNAS

-1446 HHLHQHLHPGGS
+1446 HHLHQHLHPGGGGAAAAS
-1458 VSPPSDHSSVPIP
+1458 SASDLTSVPIP

>member
-1 MDLYERIELNRRK
+1 MDLFDRTEQDRRREL
-14 ELPHLQRRQ
+14 LHLQRRERK
-23 RQRNEKRRKQS
+23 RQRNETRRKQS
-34 NAGSNETSCIAGSD
+34 EVCNERSSVAGSD
-48 RERSI
+48 RDRSI
-53 LSPAAGEY
+53 LSNAPGE
-61 PHPLRPLNT
+61 LLQELDTSNI
-70 CDPLRGTE
+70 CDPLRVAE
-78 EPSQRWS
+78 EPQSCS
-85 NHDSCFVGNDAAEG
+85 NRNSCTGNNDDKHDFSMDLNA
-99 GRSGRNVNCAPA
+99 
-111 SSWRPPT
+111 
-118 DWRDKQCTRSRCRRK
+118 TRSPTICWRRSTLLESQCARSRRRRK
-133 VMAYRSPLTIPRWRQ
+133 VTPSSSSPWWRQ
-148 ALITGAIFLLA
+148 AFITGAIFLLA
-159 VLLPAAIAGSPKYE
+159 LLPAALAGTPKYE

-303 LNLTTDLGGGGGEVA
+303 LNLTTDLGGGEVA

-328 TPAVTLRPGA
+328 TPPATLRP
-338 SAGNVGTKTSQSP
+338 AGGGGGVGGNAGTKTSQSP

-374 TDRKKGGDPVEPLGP
+374 ADRKKGGGPVEPLGP
-389 RTPYGGVEAGAAGTS
+389 RAPS
-404 GGGGLQKEEDDDDG
+404 GGTEDSAAPAGGAKEEEDDDG
-418 ADLFPTQT
+418 ADLYPTQT
-426 AVLSGAAAPPGV
+426 AVLSGAAAPPGIVV
-438 RKLDPAGTPT
+438 RKDPVGT
-448 SVNGGGSV
+448 SVNGGGNV

-465 PSTAR
+465 PSSAR

-501 VASLTPE
+501 IASLSPE

-517 QQMLQIQAAQQ
+517 QQMLQIQQTAQQ
-528 QSAGG
+528 QQSGG
-533 AGGVNAPSA
+533 TGGSGAPSA
-542 DDSGSHGDISF
+542 DDSGSGKGDISF

-566 VGAATWYAYRPDLT
+566 AGAATWYAYRPDLT

-590 EVRVQQPD
+590 EVRVQQPE

-728 RNFGK
+728 RNFAK

-745 WQVSSDQIELP
+745 WQVSNDQIELP

-791 QQQHGSGGAG
+791 QQQPASSGGV
-801 PSSGRVEPSQHR
+801 SSARAEPSQHR
-813 HLDTDGIASA
+813 HLDTEGIASA
-823 NVAGLGANDGTFGS
+823 NVAGLGGGNLDRMGANDGTIGS
-837 SAGGGASTRSTDAG
+837 SAAGGAGTRTDSTAQ
-851 SPSDAGVTVVP
+851 SDITVTP

-888 RMVLRHLRTKNVSNP
+888 RMILRHLRTKNVSNP

-918 GCHVEYTNST
+918 GCHVEHTNST

-942 LVDAVDNETQLSLL
+942 LVDAVDDETQLSLL
-956 SHLDDS
+956 SNLDDS

-968 IAVLVAV
+968 IAVLVVIV
-975 VVIALFARK
+975 VVALFARK
-984 LCYSSVLAKLRNGG
+984 LCHGAVLAKLRNGG
-998 PEAGAAGLR
+998 PEASAGLR
-1007 GGPIDRDPAG
+1007 GGTIDRDPAG

-1030 LHHHHHGGSNN
+1030 LHHHHGGSNN
-1041 AGVDLHHPTVAT
+1041 AGVDLHHPTIPT
-1053 AGHHHHHMVHH
+1053 TGHHHHHLVHH

-1086 QSQQP
+1086 QQ
-1091 HPANNNLHNHHPN
+1091 HPVNNLHNHHPN
-1104 NLAGGGNHHHV
+1104 NLGSNHHA

-1125 NNLNGGGGIGGGN
+1125 NNLNGGGGIGPGN

-1146 GYDHHH
+1146 GYEHHH
-1152 PGHHLA
+1152 PAHHLA
-1158 RLNNNVNV
+1158 RLNNNPIITHN
-1166 NFPSNIS
+1166 NNS
-1173 SSSNNSTNNS
+1173 SSSTSSNSSSSTGSSNN
-1183 AAAAAALLLTG
+1183 
-1194 AGKGGDDALAK
+1194 
-1205 PFPSYRTNNNQINL
+1205 
-1219 LRAANHHAQQQQQ
+1219 
-1232 QQHQQQQQQQHQQH
+1232 
-1246 QQPAPSANAP
+1246 
-1256 SAAVLLQQQQH
+1256 
-1267 HHRHHLHH
+1267 LHH
-1275 QPQAAA
+1275 QPTHHLQQSSFSSNSTTT
-1281 ATAGTIL
+1281 ATTTTNRKL
-1288 LQGFGGDGG
+1288 PQPPLV
-1297 PSSPSASSLI
+1297 PSSYK
-1307 ASTSLIT
+1307 
-1314 TIAQPTSQ
+1314 
-1322 QTSPAGRGRGG
+1322 
-1333 GGGSMDSSGSDRSS
+1333 GSVVM
-1347 SGSTTAA
+1347 AA
-1354 EMVAYNLSGEIG
+1354 
-1366 DGGAGMANGAG
+1366 
-1377 SPGNQLHL
+1377 H
-1385 HHHQGSIGSSASS
+1385 HHHQ
-1398 GLLVVAAGGGNAG
+1398 
-1411 GSVSVGTAGTIT
+1411 
-1423 SSASSSAS
+1423 
-1431 ASVPLLHHH
+1431 
-1440 HHHHLH
+1440 HHL
-1446 HHLHQHLHPGGS
+1446 
-1458 VSPPSDHSSVPIP
+1458 
-1471 SKRNL
+1471 

>member
-1 MDLYERIELNRRK
+1 MPYV
-14 ELPHLQRRQ
+14 
-23 RQRNEKRRKQS
+23 
-34 NAGSNETSCIAGSD
+34 AGSD
-48 RERSI
+48 RERSA
-53 LSPAAGEY
+53 LRKASGEM
-61 PHPLRPLNT
+61 PQELRSSNT
-70 CDPLRGTE
+70 CDPLRVAE
-78 EPSQRWS
+78 EAHLCS
-85 NHDSCFVGNDAAEG
+85 NHDSCFGNNDDERGFSTDLRAS
-99 GRSGRNVNCAPA
+99 RSPTICWRRNTLLNSPCA
-111 SSWRPPT
+111 
-118 DWRDKQCTRSRCRRK
+118 RSRRRRK
-133 VMAYRSPLTIPRWRQ
+133 VTPVSSSPWWRQ
-148 ALITGAIFLLA
+148 AFITGAIFLLA
-159 VLLPAAIAGSPKYE
+159 LLPVAIAGTPKYE

-303 LNLTTDLGGGGGEVA
+303 LNLTTDLGGGEVA

-328 TPAVTLRPGA
+328 TPPATIRPAGA
-338 SAGNVGTKTSQSP
+338 GGGGNVGTKTSQSP

-374 TDRKKGGDPVEPLGP
+374 ADRKKGGGPVEPLGP
-389 RTPYGGVEAGAAGTS
+389 RAPSGGTEDGTAPAGGVIP
-404 GGGGLQKEEDDDDG
+404 KEEEDDDG

-426 AVLSGAAAPPGV
+426 AVLSGAAAPPGIVV
-438 RKLDPAGTPT
+438 RKDPVGT
-448 SVNGGGSV
+448 SVNGGANV

-501 VASLTPE
+501 IASLTPE

-517 QQMLQIQAAQQ
+517 QQMLQIQQTAQQ
-528 QSAGG
+528 QQSGG
-533 AGGVNAPSA
+533 AGSSGTPSA
-542 DDSGSHGDISF
+542 DDSGSGKGDISF

-590 EVRVQQPD
+590 EVRVQQPE

-728 RNFGK
+728 RNFAK

-745 WQVSSDQIELP
+745 WHVSNDQIELP

-791 QQQHGSGGAG
+791 QQQQQQHAGGSGV
-801 PSSGRVEPSQHR
+801 SSARAEPSQHR
-813 HLDTDGIASA
+813 HLDTEGIASA
-823 NVAGLGANDGTFGS
+823 NVAGIGGGNIDRMGANDGSIGS
-837 SAGGGASTRSTDAG
+837 SAAGGAGTRTD
-851 SPSDAGVTVVP
+851 SSSQSDMTVTP

-888 RMVLRHLRTKNVSNP
+888 RMILRHLRTKNVSNP

-918 GCHVEYTNST
+918 GCHVEHTNST

-942 LVDAVDNETQLSLL
+942 LVDAVDDETQLSLL
-956 SHLDDS
+956 SNLDDS

-968 IAVLVAV
+968 IAVLVV
-975 VVIALFARK
+975 VVVVALFARK
-984 LCYSSVLAKLRNGG
+984 LCHGAVLAKLRNGG
-998 PEAGAAGLR
+998 PEASGGMR
-1007 GGPIDRDPAG
+1007 GGTIDRDPAG

-1030 LHHHHHGGSNN
+1030 LHHHHGASNN
-1041 AGVDLHHPTVAT
+1041 AGVDLHHPTIPT

-1086 QSQQP
+1086 Q
-1091 HPANNNLHNHHPN
+1091 HPANNLHNHHPN
-1104 NLAGGGNHHHV
+1104 NLGSNHHA

-1125 NNLNGGGGIGGGN
+1125 NNLNGGGGIGPGN

-1146 GYDHHH
+1146 GYEHHH
-1152 PGHHLA
+1152 PAHHLA

-1166 NFPSNIS
+1166 NFNSNNINSS
-1173 SSSNNSTNNS
+1173 SSSNSINNS
-1183 AAAAAALLLTG
+1183 VLLTS
-1194 AGKGGDDALAK
+1194 GKGDDDALVK

-1232 QQHQQQQQQQHQQH
+1232 QQHQQQQQQQHRQH
-1246 QQPAPSANAP
+1246 QQSAPSANAP

-1267 HHRHHLHH
+1267 HHRHHHH
-1275 QPQAAA
+1275 QSQAA
-1281 ATAGTIL
+1281 ATAAGAIL
-1288 LQGFGGDGG
+1288 LQGLGSDGG

-1314 TIAQPTSQ
+1314 TSLATVPTVSTKQ
-1322 QTSPAGRGRGG
+1322 LSPVGKASGG
-1333 GGGSMDSSGSDRSS
+1333 GGGVNEDSSGSDHS

-1354 EMVAYNLSGEIG
+1354 EMVGYNLSGEIG
-1366 DGGAGMANGAG
+1366 EGVGVSNGG
-1377 SPGNQLHL
+1377 SPGHHLHL

-1398 GLLVVAAGGGNAG
+1398 GLLVVAAGGNVGGTVSAG
-1411 GSVSVGTAGTIT
+1411 TVGTIT

-1458 VSPPSDHSSVPIP
+1458 QSTASDLTAAPIP

>member
-1 MDLYERIELNRRK
+1 M
-14 ELPHLQRRQ
+14 
-23 RQRNEKRRKQS
+23 
-34 NAGSNETSCIAGSD
+34 SCAAESD
-48 RERSI
+48 RERSA
-53 LSPAAGEY
+53 LGVTAGE
-61 PHPLRPLNT
+61 PRPPSTT
-70 CDPLRGTE
+70 CDPLRVVDE
-78 EPSQRWS
+78 RVQSSWS
-85 NHDSCFVGNDAAEG
+85 NHDSCRFDGNDTERHLRMDLPHVSCASSSSIYWRPTTSRMQCGRVRRRRKLAAEA
-99 GRSGRNVNCAPA
+99 C
-111 SSWRPPT
+111 SST
-118 DWRDKQCTRSRCRRK
+118 ATF
-133 VMAYRSPLTIPRWRQ
+133 RWRQ
-148 ALITGAIFLLA
+148 TLIAGAIFLLA
-159 VLLPAAIAGSPKYE
+159 LLLPTAVAGSPKYE

-303 LNLTTDLGGGGGEVA
+303 LNLTTDLGGGGEVA

-328 TPAVTLRPGA
+328 TPPVTLRPGG
-338 SAGNVGTKTSQSP
+338 GNGGTRSSQSP

-374 TDRKKGGDPVEPLGP
+374 ADRKKAGGEPVEPLGP
-389 RTPYGGVEAGAAGTS
+389 RTPYSGAAAEPGPS
-404 GGGGLQKEEDDDDG
+404 VGGGGGTAKEEDDDDG

-426 AVLSGAAAPPGV
+426 AVLSGAAAPPDI
-438 RKLDPAGTPT
+438 RKDAAAGT
-448 SVNGGGSV
+448 SVNGAGGSG

-528 QSAGG
+528 QQSGG
-533 AGGVNAPSA
+533 ANAAPPA
-542 DDSGSHGDISF
+542 DDGGSKGDISF

-566 VGAATWYAYRPDLT
+566 AGAATWYAYRPDLT

-728 RNFGK
+728 RNFAK
-733 STELF
+733 STERF

-786 FSNIQ
+786 FSNVLQ
-791 QQQHGSGGAG
+791 QAG
-801 PSSGRVEPSQHR
+801 PASSARAEPNRHR
-813 HLDTDGIASA
+813 QLDTDGIASA
-823 NVAGLGANDGTFGS
+823 NVAGLGGGSLDGGS
-837 SAGGGASTRSTDAG
+837 SGSGGVGTRSDG
-851 SPSDAGVTVVP
+851 SSPSSDAIVTVPP

-918 GCHVEYTNST
+918 GCHVEHTNST

-942 LVDAVDNETQLSLL
+942 LVDAVDEETQLSLL

-968 IAVLVAV
+968 IAALVVLAV
-975 VVIALFARK
+975 GALLARK
-984 LCYSSVLAKLRNGG
+984 LCHSTVLAKLRNGA
-998 PEAGAAGLR
+998 PET
-1007 GGPIDRDPAG
+1007 GGTIDRDPAG
-1017 LSISAHHG
+1017 LSISAHHHG

-1030 LHHHHHGGSNN
+1030 LHHHHGNN
-1041 AGVDLHHPTVAT
+1041 AGVDLHHPTVAAT
-1053 AGHHHHHMVHH
+1053 GHHHHHHMLHH
-1064 HLPPPGTGH
+1064 HLPPVPPPGAGH
-1073 HLLVADDF
+1073 HVLVADDF
-1081 HHQQQ
+1081 HHQ
-1086 QSQQP
+1086 SP
-1091 HPANNNLHNHHPN
+1091 HPANNLHSHHAN
-1104 NLAGGGNHHHV
+1104 NLGGSGNHHAH
-1115 NSNNLVTTTF
+1115 SNNLVTTTF
-1125 NNLNGGGGIGGGN
+1125 NNLNGGGGIGPGN
-1138 CSPSPPGS
+1138 GSPSPPASS
-1146 GYDHHH
+1146 GYEHHAH
-1152 PGHHLA
+1152 PAHHLA
-1158 RLNNNVNV
+1158 RLNNNPIITHN
-1166 NFPSNIS
+1166 NNS
-1173 SSSNNSTNNS
+1173 SSSTGSSNSSSNSSSTGSTNN
-1183 AAAAAALLLTG
+1183 
-1194 AGKGGDDALAK
+1194 
-1205 PFPSYRTNNNQINL
+1205 
-1219 LRAANHHAQQQQQ
+1219 
-1232 QQHQQQQQQQHQQH
+1232 
-1246 QQPAPSANAP
+1246 
-1256 SAAVLLQQQQH
+1256 
-1267 HHRHHLHH
+1267 LHH
-1275 QPQAAA
+1275 QPPHHLQQSSFSSNSTT
-1281 ATAGTIL
+1281 TANTTTTTTTNRKL
-1288 LQGFGGDGG
+1288 PQPPLA
-1297 PSSPSASSLI
+1297 PSSYKEVHG
-1307 ASTSLIT
+1307 
-1314 TIAQPTSQ
+1314 Q
-1322 QTSPAGRGRGG
+1322 GRGEVGG
-1333 GGGSMDSSGSDRSS
+1333 GRNDSMDSGESDRS

-1354 EMVAYNLSGEIG
+1354 EMVAYNLTGEIG
-1366 DGGAGMANGAG
+1366 DAGGGGLDAGCPG
-1377 SPGNQLHL
+1377 SPGQHLHL
-1385 HHHQGSIGSSASS
+1385 HHQHQGSIGSSASS
-1398 GLLVVAAGGGNAG
+1398 GLLVAAAGGNAG
-1411 GSVSVGTAGTIT
+1411 GSVSAGTIGTIT

-1458 VSPPSDHSSVPIP
+1458 VSPPADHSAAPIP

>member
-1 MDLYERIELNRRK
+1 
-14 ELPHLQRRQ
+14 
-23 RQRNEKRRKQS
+23 
-34 NAGSNETSCIAGSD
+34 
-48 RERSI
+48 
-53 LSPAAGEY
+53 
-61 PHPLRPLNT
+61 
-70 CDPLRGTE
+70 
-78 EPSQRWS
+78 
-85 NHDSCFVGNDAAEG
+85 
-99 GRSGRNVNCAPA
+99 
-111 SSWRPPT
+111 
-118 DWRDKQCTRSRCRRK
+118 
-133 VMAYRSPLTIPRWRQ
+133 
-148 ALITGAIFLLA
+148 
-159 VLLPAAIAGSPKYE
+159 
-173 TAYACE
+173 
-179 GKTLM
+179 
-184 IECEPG
+184 
-190 DLINLIRA
+190 
-198 NYGRFSITICNDHG
+198 
-212 NVDWSVNCM
+212 M

-303 LNLTTDLGGGGGEVA
+303 LNLTTDLGGDGQVIA
-318 VVAAVTPALS
+318 AAAVTPALA
-328 TPAVTLRPGA
+328 TPPATVRTPGGGA
-338 SAGNVGTKTSQSP
+338 KTSQPP

-374 TDRKKGGDPVEPLGP
+374 TDRKKGGSGPVDVAGGGFRTPIGGVDPAAGPIGGGP
-389 RTPYGGVEAGAAGTS
+389 RD
-404 GGGGLQKEEDDDDG
+404 EDDDDG

-438 RKLDPAGTPT
+438 AVRKEPT
-448 SVNGGGSV
+448 GASVNGGGMDGHGPGGSST
-456 QIDISHACG
+456 IDVSHACG
-465 PSTAR
+465 PNTAR

-501 VASLTPE
+501 IASLTPE
-508 QRVHLQQEH
+508 QRLHLQQEH
-517 QQMLQIQAAQQ
+517 QQMLQIQGTQQ
-528 QSAGG
+528 QHPAGVTG
-533 AGGVNAPSA
+533 TAT
-542 DDSGSHGDISF
+542 DDGSSGSKGDSSF
-553 SSNSVALSDKQSM
+553 SSNSVAPSDKQSM
-566 VGAATWYAYRPDLT
+566 AGSGAATWYAYRPDLT

-590 EVRVQQPD
+590 EVRVQQPE

-728 RNFGK
+728 RNFAK

-786 FSNIQ
+786 FSNVQQQHSAGATGSGGQPSSSSVRAEASHQQQHQ
-791 QQQHGSGGAG
+791 QQQY
-801 PSSGRVEPSQHR
+801 R
-813 HLDTDGIASA
+813 HLDTEGIASA
-823 NVAGLGANDGTFGS
+823 NVAGLGGDTDRLAGIDAGGVGS
-837 SAGGGASTRSTDAG
+837 SVTGTRTDSGGL
-851 SPSDAGVTVVP
+851 SDSAAPETP

-888 RMVLRHLRTKNVSNP
+888 RMILRHLRTKNVSNP

-918 GCHVEYTNST
+918 GCHVEHTNST

-942 LVDAVDNETQLSLL
+942 LVDAVDDETQLSLL
-956 SHLDDS
+956 STLDDG

-968 IAVLVAV
+968 IAILVVV
-975 VVIALFARK
+975 VVIVLFARK
-984 LCYSSVLAKLRNGG
+984 LCHGAVLAKLRNGG
-998 PEAGAAGLR
+998 PDPGMRTAGT
-1007 GGPIDRDPAG
+1007 IDREPAG
-1017 LSISAHHG
+1017 LSISGPHG

-1030 LHHHHHGGSNN
+1030 LHHHHGGNN
-1041 AGVDLHHPTVAT
+1041 AGVDLHHPTIPT
-1053 AGHHHHHMVHH
+1053 GNNHHHHHLVHH
-1064 HLPPPGTGH
+1064 HLPPPVGGAH

-1081 HHQQQ
+1081 LHQQQ
-1086 QSQQP
+1086 QQQQQQHQQQSQ
-1091 HPANNNLHNHHPN
+1091 HPVNNLHNHHVN
-1104 NLAGGGNHHHV
+1104 NLGNNH
-1115 NSNNLVTTTF
+1115 LVTTTF
-1125 NNLNGGGGIGGGN
+1125 NNLNGGGGLVTGGN
-1138 CSPSPPGS
+1138 CSPSPPG

-1152 PGHHLA
+1152 PAHHLA
-1158 RLNNNVNV
+1158 RLNNNPIITHN
-1166 NFPSNIS
+1166 NNSSSITS
-1173 SSSNNSTNNS
+1173 SSTTTSSSNSSSTSSTNN
-1183 AAAAAALLLTG
+1183 
-1194 AGKGGDDALAK
+1194 
-1205 PFPSYRTNNNQINL
+1205 
-1219 LRAANHHAQQQQQ
+1219 
-1232 QQHQQQQQQQHQQH
+1232 
-1246 QQPAPSANAP
+1246 
-1256 SAAVLLQQQQH
+1256 
-1267 HHRHHLHH
+1267 LHH
-1275 QPQAAA
+1275 QPPHHLQQSSFSSNSTTTAATTT
-1281 ATAGTIL
+1281 TAGTTNRKL
-1288 LQGFGGDGG
+1288 PQPPLAT
-1297 PSSPSASSLI
+1297 PSSYKGSA
-1307 ASTSLIT
+1307 A
-1314 TIAQPTSQ
+1314 
-1322 QTSPAGRGRGG
+1322 
-1333 GGGSMDSSGSDRSS
+1333 M
-1347 SGSTTAA
+1347 AA
-1354 EMVAYNLSGEIG
+1354 AH
-1366 DGGAGMANGAG
+1366 
-1377 SPGNQLHL
+1377 HL
-1385 HHHQGSIGSSASS
+1385 HHHQ
-1398 GLLVVAAGGGNAG
+1398 
-1411 GSVSVGTAGTIT
+1411 
-1423 SSASSSAS
+1423 
-1431 ASVPLLHHH
+1431 
-1440 HHHHLH
+1440 HHL
-1446 HHLHQHLHPGGS
+1446 
-1458 VSPPSDHSSVPIP
+1458 
-1471 SKRNL
+1471 

>member
-1 MDLYERIELNRRK
+1 M
-14 ELPHLQRRQ
+14 
-23 RQRNEKRRKQS
+23 
-34 NAGSNETSCIAGSD
+34 SCTAGSD
-48 RERSI
+48 RERRI
-53 LSPAAGEY
+53 ANVAADEL
-61 PHPLRPLNT
+61 PPQLATSDT
-70 CDPLRGTE
+70 CDPLRVSGE
-78 EPSQRWS
+78 SKSWS
-85 NHDSCFVGNDAAEG
+85 NHDSCTGSTDVKQEFRLDLTAN
-99 GRSGRNVNCAPA
+99 RSPTIC
-111 SSWRPPT
+111 WRRRSPHNS
-118 DWRDKQCTRSRCRRK
+118 QCTRSRRRRK
-133 VMAYRSPLTIPRWRQ
+133 ATAVSSSPWWRQ

-159 VLLPAAIAGSPKYE
+159 LLPAALAGTPKYE

-303 LNLTTDLGGGGGEVA
+303 LNLTTDLGGGEVA

-328 TPAVTLRPGA
+328 TPPATIRPAGGG
-338 SAGNVGTKTSQSP
+338 SAGTKTSQSP

-374 TDRKKGGDPVEPLGP
+374 ADRKKGAGAVESPGP
-389 RTPYGGVEAGAAGTS
+389 RAPSGGTDDDRAAAAG
-404 GGGGLQKEEDDDDG
+404 GGNAKEEEEDDG

-438 RKLDPAGTPT
+438 VRKDPVGT
-448 SVNGGGSV
+448 SVNGGGQV

-501 VASLTPE
+501 VASLSPE

-528 QSAGG
+528 QQSGGNGG
-533 AGGVNAPSA
+533 AAGTQAS
-542 DDSGSHGDISF
+542 DDSGSGGKGDISF

-590 EVRVQQPD
+590 EVRVQQPE

-647 QREALVFELLNSVV
+647 QREALVSELLNSVV

-728 RNFGK
+728 RNFAK

-745 WQVSSDQIELP
+745 WQVSNDQIELP

-791 QQQHGSGGAG
+791 QQQQQQHAGGAG
-801 PSSGRVEPSQHR
+801 VASVRAEPSQHR
-813 HLDTDGIASA
+813 HLDTEGVASA
-823 NVAGLGANDGTFGS
+823 NVAGLSNGDRLGVNDGGTIGS
-837 SAGGGASTRSTDAG
+837 SAAGGAGTRTDSA
-851 SPSDAGVTVVP
+851 SQSDSITP

-888 RMVLRHLRTKNVSNP
+888 RMILRHLRTKNVSNP

-918 GCHVEYTNST
+918 GCHVEHTNST

-942 LVDAVDNETQLSLL
+942 LVDAVDDETQLSLL
-956 SHLDDS
+956 SNLDDS

-968 IAVLVAV
+968 IAILV
-975 VVIALFARK
+975 VVVVVALFARK
-984 LCYSSVLAKLRNGG
+984 LCHGAVLAKLRNGG
-998 PEAGAAGLR
+998 PETGAGGGLR

-1030 LHHHHHGGSNN
+1030 LHHHHGASNN

-1086 QSQQP
+1086 Q
-1091 HPANNNLHNHHPN
+1091 HPTNNLHNHHPN
-1104 NLAGGGNHHHV
+1104 NLGSNHHA

-1125 NNLNGGGGIGGGN
+1125 NNLNGGGGIGGAGN

-1146 GYDHHH
+1146 GYEHHH
-1152 PGHHLA
+1152 PAHHLA
-1158 RLNNNVNV
+1158 RLNNNPIITHN
-1166 NFPSNIS
+1166 NNS
-1173 SSSNNSTNNS
+1173 SSSTSSSNSSSSTGSTNN
-1183 AAAAAALLLTG
+1183 
-1194 AGKGGDDALAK
+1194 
-1205 PFPSYRTNNNQINL
+1205 
-1219 LRAANHHAQQQQQ
+1219 
-1232 QQHQQQQQQQHQQH
+1232 
-1246 QQPAPSANAP
+1246 
-1256 SAAVLLQQQQH
+1256 
-1267 HHRHHLHH
+1267 LHH
-1275 QPQAAA
+1275 QPTHHLQQSSFSSNSTTT
-1281 ATAGTIL
+1281 ATTTTNRKL
-1288 LQGFGGDGG
+1288 PQPPLV
-1297 PSSPSASSLI
+1297 PSSYKGSAV
-1307 ASTSLIT
+1307 
-1314 TIAQPTSQ
+1314 
-1322 QTSPAGRGRGG
+1322 
-1333 GGGSMDSSGSDRSS
+1333 M
-1347 SGSTTAA
+1347 AA
-1354 EMVAYNLSGEIG
+1354 
-1366 DGGAGMANGAG
+1366 
-1377 SPGNQLHL
+1377 H
-1385 HHHQGSIGSSASS
+1385 HHHQ
-1398 GLLVVAAGGGNAG
+1398 
-1411 GSVSVGTAGTIT
+1411 
-1423 SSASSSAS
+1423 
-1431 ASVPLLHHH
+1431 
-1440 HHHHLH
+1440 HHL
-1446 HHLHQHLHPGGS
+1446 
-1458 VSPPSDHSSVPIP
+1458 
-1471 SKRNL
+1471 

>member
-1 MDLYERIELNRRK
+1 M
-14 ELPHLQRRQ
+14 
-23 RQRNEKRRKQS
+23 
-34 NAGSNETSCIAGSD
+34 
-48 RERSI
+48 
-53 LSPAAGEY
+53 
-61 PHPLRPLNT
+61 
-70 CDPLRGTE
+70 
-78 EPSQRWS
+78 
-85 NHDSCFVGNDAAEG
+85 V
-99 GRSGRNVNCAPA
+99 V
-111 SSWRPPT
+111 
-118 DWRDKQCTRSRCRRK
+118 
-133 VMAYRSPLTIPRWRQ
+133 
-148 ALITGAIFLLA
+148 LLA
-159 VLLPAAIAGSPKYE
+159 VSLPCAVAGAPKYE

-184 IECEPG
+184 IECEHG

-288 IVWSTSTVRSPVLSR
+288 IVWSTSTVRNPVLSR
-303 LNLTTDLGGGGGEVA
+303 LNLTNNELGGADAPFSATTPRTSPTATTVTATSMVAGVTAAVSSGVATARPGGGG
-318 VVAAVTPALS
+318 
-328 TPAVTLRPGA
+328 
-338 SAGNVGTKTSQSP
+338 KTSQPS

-374 TDRKKGGDPVEPLGP
+374 TDRKKGSTSVGSPAV
-389 RTPYGGVEAGAAGTS
+389 AGTIPPAAG
-404 GGGGLQKEEDDDDG
+404 GPPPAAEDEEDG

-426 AVLSGAAAPPGV
+426 AVLSGAARNPSAAPGV
-438 RKLDPAGTPT
+438 VGVGGAGVGLNNHNPN
-448 SVNGGGSV
+448 VL
-456 QIDISHACG
+456 IDVSHACG

-470 NLFWNV
+470 NLFWNI

-501 VASLTPE
+501 IASLTPE

-517 QQMLQIQAAQQ
+517 QQMLQQHTHHHHQQQQQQQAATAAVV
-528 QSAGG
+528 SSEDA
-533 AGGVNAPSA
+533 ASSNK
-542 DDSGSHGDISF
+542 GDISF
-553 SSNSVALSDKQSM
+553 SSNA
-566 VGAATWYAYRPDLT
+566 GAPPAIAAGAGSGATWYAYQPDLT

-590 EVRVQQPD
+590 EVRVQQPE
-598 SSLISIANDLA
+598 SSLILIANDLA

-716 KNILLSIRVLET
+716 KNILISIRVLET
-728 RNFGK
+728 RNFAK
-733 STELF
+733 ATELF

-791 QQQHGSGGAG
+791 QHQQPLPGGTG
-801 PSSGRVEPSQHR
+801 PRAESSQHQ
-813 HLDTDGIASA
+813 LDTEGIASA
-823 NVAGLGANDGTFGS
+823 NVGLGGDGRLQPDSPASGTRTDS
-837 SAGGGASTRSTDAG
+837 SE
-851 SPSDAGVTVVP
+851 PSSRVEELGTP

-918 GCHVEYTNST
+918 GCHVEHTNQT

-942 LVDAVDNETQLSLL
+942 LVDAVDDETQLSLL
-956 SHLDDS
+956 SNIDDS
-962 LLLYIG
+962 MLIYIG
-968 IAVLVAV
+968 VAIV
-975 VVIALFARK
+975 VVIVVVALFARK
-984 LCYSSVLAKLRNGG
+984 LCHGAVLAKLRNGG
-998 PEAGAAGLR
+998 DEGAMRAAGVV
-1007 GGPIDRDPAG
+1007 PDRDGG
-1017 LSISAHHG
+1017 LSISGHHG
-1025 TVAGR
+1025 VGAR
-1030 LHHHHHGGSNN
+1030 MHHHHNN
-1041 AGVDLHHPTVAT
+1041 AGVDLHHPTVPSAV
-1053 AGHHHHHMVHH
+1053 AAHHHHHLVHH
-1064 HLPPPGTGH
+1064 HLPGLAGTGGH

-1081 HHQQQ
+1081 HQQQ
-1086 QSQQP
+1086 QQQQ
-1091 HPANNNLHNHHPN
+1091 HPANNLHNHHPN
-1104 NLAGGGNHHHV
+1104 NLVANNIGHGHHV
-1115 NSNNLVTTTF
+1115 GSNNLVTTTF
-1125 NNLNGGGGIGGGN
+1125 NNLNGGGGGSGMSS
-1138 CSPSPPGS
+1138 CSPSPPGLGGGGGG
-1146 GYDHHH
+1146 GYEHHL
-1152 PGHHLA
+1152 PAHLA
-1158 RLNNNVNV
+1158 RLNNNPINS
-1166 NFPSNIS
+1166 SNNN
-1173 SSSNNSTNNS
+1173 SSSNSSST
-1183 AAAAAALLLTG
+1183 
-1194 AGKGGDDALAK
+1194 
-1205 PFPSYRTNNNQINL
+1205 TNL
-1219 LRAANHHAQQQQQ
+1219 HHLHH
-1232 QQHQQQQQQQHQQH
+1232 HQQQQQGV
-1246 QQPAPSANAP
+1246 P
-1256 SAAVLLQQQQH
+1256 V
-1267 HHRHHLHH
+1267 
-1275 QPQAAA
+1275 
-1281 ATAGTIL
+1281 
-1288 LQGFGGDGG
+1288 
-1297 PSSPSASSLI
+1297 
-1307 ASTSLIT
+1307 
-1314 TIAQPTSQ
+1314 
-1322 QTSPAGRGRGG
+1322 PAG
-1333 GGGSMDSSGSDRSS
+1333 
-1347 SGSTTAA
+1347 
-1354 EMVAYNLSGEIG
+1354 
-1366 DGGAGMANGAG
+1366 
-1377 SPGNQLHL
+1377 P
-1385 HHHQGSIGSSASS
+1385 
-1398 GLLVVAAGGGNAG
+1398 
-1411 GSVSVGTAGTIT
+1411 
-1423 SSASSSAS
+1423 
-1431 ASVPLLHHH
+1431 HHH
-1440 HHHHLH
+1440 HHHHLPQSSFSSNNSSSTTTTSRKLPQPPPLVPSSYKGSVAGSSPVAH
-1446 HHLHQHLHPGGS
+1446 HQHHL
-1458 VSPPSDHSSVPIP
+1458 
-1471 SKRNL
+1471 

>member
-837 SAGGGASTRSTDAG
+837 SAGGGAGTRSTDAG

-998 PEAGAAGLR
+998 PEAGAASLR

-1073 HLLVADDF
+1073 HLL
-1081 HHQQQ
+1081 
-1086 QSQQP
+1086 
-1091 HPANNNLHNHHPN
+1091 
-1104 NLAGGGNHHHV
+1104 
-1115 NSNNLVTTTF
+1115 
-1125 NNLNGGGGIGGGN
+1125 
-1138 CSPSPPGS
+1138 
-1146 GYDHHH
+1146 
-1152 PGHHLA
+1152 
-1158 RLNNNVNV
+1158 
-1166 NFPSNIS
+1166 
-1173 SSSNNSTNNS
+1173 
-1183 AAAAAALLLTG
+1183 
-1194 AGKGGDDALAK
+1194 
-1205 PFPSYRTNNNQINL
+1205 
-1219 LRAANHHAQQQQQ
+1219 
-1232 QQHQQQQQQQHQQH
+1232 
-1246 QQPAPSANAP
+1246 
-1256 SAAVLLQQQQH
+1256 
-1267 HHRHHLHH
+1267 
-1275 QPQAAA
+1275 
-1281 ATAGTIL
+1281 
-1288 LQGFGGDGG
+1288 
-1297 PSSPSASSLI
+1297 
-1307 ASTSLIT
+1307 
-1314 TIAQPTSQ
+1314 PTSQ

-1398 GLLVVAAGGGNAG
+1398 GLLVVAAGGANAG

-1440 HHHHLH
+1440 RHHHLH

-1458 VSPPSDHSSVPIP
+1458 VSPPFDHSSVPIP

>member
-1 MDLYERIELNRRK
+1 MSADDRQQAAATLPTCCNPLRVAEDDPCKGEARSGSHRGAVGGCSIDTGATHAPSMDLTEHK
-14 ELPHLQRRQ
+14 SQLPAR
-23 RQRNEKRRKQS
+23 
-34 NAGSNETSCIAGSD
+34 CW
-48 RERSI
+48 
-53 LSPAAGEY
+53 
-61 PHPLRPLNT
+61 
-70 CDPLRGTE
+70 
-78 EPSQRWS
+78 RWS
-85 NHDSCFVGNDAAEG
+85 TPACVG
-99 GRSGRNVNCAPA
+99 SGR
-111 SSWRPPT
+111 R
-118 DWRDKQCTRSRCRRK
+118 RRRK
-133 VMAYRSPLTIPRWRQ
+133 VTPFGRASWTRVL
-148 ALITGAIFLLA
+148 ALITGAIMMLLA
-159 VLLPAAIAGSPKYE
+159 TLPAAIAGSPKYE

-303 LNLTTDLGGGGGEVA
+303 LNLTSELGGEVA
-318 VVAAVTPALS
+318 VAAAVTPALS
-328 TPAVTLRPGA
+328 TPAATVRPG
-338 SAGNVGTKTSQSP
+338 GKTSQSP

-366 DLAIIKTI
+366 DLAIIKKI
-374 TDRKKGGDPVEPLGP
+374 TDRKKGGGGAAEPTGP
-389 RTPYGGVEAGAAGTS
+389 R
-404 GGGGLQKEEDDDDG
+404 GGGGLPDAGGIDDGGGAGAAAAGGSPREDEEDDG

-426 AVLSGAAAPPGV
+426 AVLSGAAAPAGTTTMV
-438 RKLDPAGTPT
+438 RKEPSVGGT
-448 SVNGGGSV
+448 SVNGGGHGNV
-456 QIDISHACG
+456 HIDVSHACG

-517 QQMLQIQAAQQ
+517 QQMLQIQGATTTPSSGGGA
-528 QSAGG
+528 AGG
-533 AGGVNAPSA
+533 TNAPSA
-542 DDSGSHGDISF
+542 DDGGSGGSKGDISF
-553 SSNSVALSDKQSM
+553 SGGNSVALSDKQSM

-590 EVRVQQPD
+590 EVRVQQPE

-728 RNFGK
+728 RNFAK

-791 QQQHGSGGAG
+791 QQQQQQQQQQSGAAG
-801 PSSGRVEPSQHR
+801 VLSARAEPSQHR
-813 HLDTDGIASA
+813 SLDTDGVASA
-823 NVAGLGANDGTFGS
+823 NVAGLGEGGGLGRSDGSIGS
-837 SAGGGASTRSTDAG
+837 SPTGGTRTD
-851 SPSDAGVTVVP
+851 SVVTTETP

-888 RMVLRHLRTKNVSNP
+888 RMILRHLRTKNVSNP

-918 GCHVEYTNST
+918 GCHVEHTNST

-942 LVDAVDNETQLSLL
+942 LVDAVDDETQLSLL
-956 SHLDDS
+956 SNLDDS

-968 IAVLVAV
+968 VAILVVVAV
-975 VVIALFARK
+975 VALFARK
-984 LCYSSVLAKLRNGG
+984 LCHGAVLSKLRNGG
-998 PEAGAAGLR
+998 PEAGAGGLR

-1030 LHHHHHGGSNN
+1030 LHHHHGVSNN
-1041 AGVDLHHPTVAT
+1041 AGVDLHHPTVGPP
-1053 AGHHHHHMVHH
+1053 GHHHHHMVHH
-1064 HLPPPGTGH
+1064 HLPPHPPGA

-1081 HHQQQ
+1081 HQQQ
-1086 QSQQP
+1086 QQQQQQH
-1091 HPANNNLHNHHPN
+1091 HPVNNLHNHHPN
-1104 NLAGGGNHHHV
+1104 NLGSNHHA

-1125 NNLNGGGGIGGGN
+1125 NNLNGGSGIGGN
-1138 CSPSPPGS
+1138 CSPSPPGGAG

-1152 PGHHLA
+1152 PAHHLT

-1166 NFPSNIS
+1166 NLS
-1173 SSSNNSTNNS
+1173 SSNSSSGSGSNNNSTNNS
-1183 AAAAAALLLTG
+1183 ILLTS
-1194 AGKGGDDALAK
+1194 GKGGGEEPLVTA
-1205 PFPSYRTNNNQINL
+1205 FPSYRANNNGNQINL

-1232 QQHQQQQQQQHQQH
+1232 QQQHQQQQQQQQQQQHRQH
-1246 QQPAPSANAP
+1246 QQSAPSATAP

-1267 HHRHHLHH
+1267 HHRHHHH

-1281 ATAGTIL
+1281 TAAGAIL
-1288 LQGFGGDGG
+1288 LQGLGGSDGR
-1297 PSSPSASSLI
+1297 PSSPPPASSLI

-1314 TIAQPTSQ
+1314 TA
-1322 QTSPAGRGRGG
+1322 AGRGG
-1333 GGGSMDSSGSDRSS
+1333 GGGSADSSVSDHSS
-1347 SGSTTAA
+1347 AA
-1354 EMVAYNLSGEIG
+1354 ELVAYNLGGGVGGGVELVVGTAPG
-1366 DGGAGMANGAG
+1366 DG
-1377 SPGNQLHL
+1377 SPGHHLHL
-1385 HHHQGSIGSSASS
+1385 HRHQGSIGSSASS
-1398 GLLVVAAGGGNAG
+1398 GLLVMATGAGGGSNAG
-1411 GSVSVGTAGTIT
+1411 GNGGGGTIT

-1446 HHLHQHLHPGGS
+1446 HHLHQHLHPNGTGTAPSGGGAAE
-1458 VSPPSDHSSVPIP
+1458 PGAVPIP